1 MLTRYRSI
9 IRVSWAS
16 SVTFATVGT
25 AVTTLLVLPLLDV
38 LFDVVLGNDV
48 GTPDL
53 VRTGYAAALVAL
65 ATSVASGVVSAVAT
79 DRALGIFQEVHL
91 RRRFD
96 VVYWVAV
103 ATVPC
108 ILAVST
114 GSAAIGAV
122 FLLSPDKDAMLLG
135 RVALLAVAALVCGV
149 LLGVAAAGV
158 GVDLPDPY
166 LGATLLATFLPV
178 FTGVIVPLEYY
189 PPVLTALA
197 NAVPLSGTIAGIA
210 EPVGWLVVR
219 DIAVAAIWAGIGVLA
234 TRHAVARLRSGM
246 RRDVV

>member
-103 ATVPC
+103 TTVPC
-108 ILAVST
+108 FLAVST
-114 GSAAIGAV
+114 GIAAIGAV
-122 FLLSPDKDAMLLG
+122 FLLSPDKDALLLG

-149 LLGVAAAGV
+149 LLGVAAAGI

-189 PPVLTALA
+189 PPVLAALA

-210 EPVGWLVVR
+210 ETAGWLVVR
-219 DIAVAAIWAGIGVLA
+219 DIAVAATWAGVGVIA
-234 TRHAVARLRSGM
+234 TRHAVARLRSGI

>member
-65 ATSVASGVVSAVAT
+65 ATSMASGVVSAVAT

-108 ILAVST
+108 FLAVST
-114 GSAAIGAV
+114 GIAAIGAV
-122 FLLSPDKDAMLLG
+122 FLLSPDKDALLLG

-149 LLGVAAAGV
+149 LLGVAAAGI

-189 PPVLTALA
+189 PPALAALA

-219 DIAVAAIWAGIGVLA
+219 DIAVAAIWAGVGVIA